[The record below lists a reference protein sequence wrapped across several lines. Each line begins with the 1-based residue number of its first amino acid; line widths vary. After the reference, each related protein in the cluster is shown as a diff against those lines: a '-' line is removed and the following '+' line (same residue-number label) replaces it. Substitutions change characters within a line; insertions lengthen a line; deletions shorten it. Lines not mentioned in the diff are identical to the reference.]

1 MSEAKEEE
9 PASPKKTQGRN
20 MGMLN
25 SPNSVIPTGVKGP
38 AVYSITSAGGWVAHP
53 YFSHLKLWLP
63 RPCILCKGWYDAA
76 DSTSSKPAQ
85 AFDLSYL
92 TTTVAAPSFA

>member
-53 YFSHLKLWLP
+53 Y
-63 RPCILCKGWYDAA
+63 
-76 DSTSSKPAQ
+76 
-85 AFDLSYL
+85 
-92 TTTVAAPSFA
+92 SFPI

>member
-1 MSEAKEEE
+1 
-9 PASPKKTQGRN
+9 

-25 SPNSVIPTGVKGP
+25 SPNSVIPTGVEGP
-38 AVYSITSAGGWVAHP
+38 AVYSITSAGGGLGGP
-53 YFSHLKLWLP
+53 SLFFPSKLWLP
-63 RPCILCKGWYDAA
+63 RPCVLCKGGYDAA